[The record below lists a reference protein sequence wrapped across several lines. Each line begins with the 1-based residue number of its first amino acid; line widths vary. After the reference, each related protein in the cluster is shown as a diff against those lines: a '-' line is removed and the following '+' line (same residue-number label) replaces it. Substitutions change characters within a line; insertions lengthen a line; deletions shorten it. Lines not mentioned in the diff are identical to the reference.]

1 MRAKLPGLDLSVY
14 VKGLANLARN
24 PVVIVPPLLMSV
36 ICAAIGMMGAG
47 GAVGGGSLGNATGG
61 IISLIETLLRFF
73 GLGVAIII
81 GDQTWRRS
89 RASFEDG
96 WSEGRRKTGDI
107 LIATLGLTFCLFIGN
122 LVGQFLGPL
131 GFLLDAVIVFFLI
144 YTIPAAAIGGIP
156 GGATL
161 QTSIEA
167 VRSAPVPALV
177 LAIVAVA
184 LFFVLEIF
192 VLPELSLAIVPYLTG
207 SLNPLIL
214 VFDSLVES
222 IFEGYL
228 AIVAAKI
235 YADNAFARRW

>member
-1 MRAKLPGLDLSVY
+1 MRAKFPGLDLSVY
-14 VKGLANLARN
+14 VRGLVNLVRN

-47 GAVGGGSLGNATGG
+47 GGVGSGSLGTATGG
-61 IISLIETLLRFF
+61 IISLIEVLLRFF

-96 WSEGRRKTGDI
+96 WAEGRRKTGDI
-107 LIATLGLTFCLFIGN
+107 LIATLGLTFCLYIAG
-122 LVGQFLGPL
+122 LVGGFLGPL
-131 GFLLDAVIVFFLI
+131 VFLLVAVVLFFLI
-144 YTIPAAAIGGIP
+144 YTIPAAAIGGVP

-167 VRSAPVPALV
+167 VRFAPLPALV
-177 LAIVAVA
+177 LAIVSVA
-184 LFFVLEIF
+184 LYFVLEIF
-192 VLPELSLAIVPYLTG
+192 VIPELSLAIVPYLTG
-207 SLNPLIL
+207 SLNPLVL

-228 AIVAAKI
+228 AIVAAKV